1 MKKQLT
7 CIICPRGCS
16 LTVDT
21 DVNPVSVSGHS
32 CPRGEAY
39 GIAECTN
46 PVRTVTSVLRI
57 SNRKDEAVS
66 VKTSVPV
73 KKQDI
78 FAVMEKIRST
88 QVVAPV
94 HIGDVLIRD
103 VCGADILATKNVD

>member
-16 LTVDT
+16 LTVDMDADPIT
-21 DVNPVSVSGHS
+21 VNGHT

-46 PVRTVTSVLRI
+46 PVRTVTSILRL

-78 FAVMEKIRST
+78 FAVMEKIRSI
-88 QVVAPV
+88 QAMAPV

-103 VCGADILATKNVD
+103 VCGADILATKKID